1 MAGASAPVNA
11 VAFACVNAMPDV
23 IDKVLRQT
31 EQNVATDSNVTANT
45 MVIGNHGCECDC
57 LHGPLAHVCP

>member
-1 MAGASAPVNA
+1 MAGASATVNA

-31 EQNVATDSNVTANT
+31 EQNVATDSNVTE
-45 MVIGNHGCECDC
+45 CEW
-57 LHGPLAHVCP
+57 